1 MKWTVYTAA
10 SVDRFLRKLD
20 PHLADRIVAKMET
33 LYDGPF
39 PFGCKKLAGG
49 SIAYRIRVGD
59 YRILYEVDQRSRT
72 IRVYTVE
79 HRGRAYR

>member
-1 MKWTVYTAA
+1 VKGTVYTAT

-20 PHLADRIVAKMET
+20 PQLADRIVGKMET

-39 PFGCKKLAGG
+39 SVGYKKLAG
-49 SIAYRIRVGD
+49 SSNAYRIRVGD
-59 YRILYEVDQRSRT
+59 YRILYEVDQRSKT
-72 IRVYTVE
+72 IRIYTVE